1 MWDDRDKDS
10 VGQWMVGTDVVGG
23 TASWGYMNK
32 LEGNCADVMM
42 TVVVRAAVVRT
53 VVTIDVA
60 LKDVVSG
67 LLS

>member
-23 TASWGYMNK
+23 TASWGYVNK
-32 LEGNCADVMM
+32 LEGNCSDVMR
-42 TVVVRAAVVRT
+42 TVVVRAAMVRT

-67 LLS
+67 LL

>member
-23 TASWGYMNK
+23 TASWRYVNK
-32 LEGNCADVMM
+32 LEGNCADVMR

-67 LLS
+67 LL

>member
-23 TASWGYMNK
+23 TASWGYVNK
-32 LEGNCADVMM
+32 LEGNCADVMR

-67 LLS
+67 LL

>member
-23 TASWGYMNK
+23 TASWGYVNK
-32 LEGNCADVMM
+32 LDGNCADVMR
-42 TVVVRAAVVRT
+42 TVVVRASVVRT

-67 LLS
+67 LL